1 MTAQVAILLV
11 LAFVAANL
19 PFLLERRLFVL
30 PASGHG
36 KGIGWCLLELTLL
49 YFAVGGVAY
58 LVERNL
64 GPVQAQRWEFY
75 ATTVCLFLVFAY
87 PGFVY
92 RYLWRRKGA

>member
-1 MTAQVAILLV
+1 MTIQIAIILV
-11 LAFVAANL
+11 LAFGAANL
-19 PFLLERRLFVL
+19 PFMLERRLFIL
-30 PASGHG
+30 PPREEG
-36 KGIGWCLLELTLL
+36 KGVGWRLLEMALL
-49 YFAVGGVAY
+49 YFIVGGVAW

-64 GPVQAQRWEFY
+64 GPVQQQRWEFY